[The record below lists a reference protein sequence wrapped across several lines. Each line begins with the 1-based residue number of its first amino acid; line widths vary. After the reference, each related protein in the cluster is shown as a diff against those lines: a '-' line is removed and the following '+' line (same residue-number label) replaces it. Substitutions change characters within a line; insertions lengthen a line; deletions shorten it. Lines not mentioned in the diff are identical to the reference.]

1 MIVRA
6 LGTYQTVTTANNID
20 LVPEEVEGKHGPE
33 KVLHEITDENI
44 FYVLKIALWVEDAKK
59 DEIQILPNRGSYVSS
74 GINKNK

>member
-33 KVLHEITDENI
+33 KVLHEITDEN
-44 FYVLKIALWVEDAKK
+44 FL
-59 DEIQILPNRGSYVSS
+59 N
-74 GINKNK
+74 